1 MFVKT
6 GLYWRIK
13 SWVQHGVPS
22 ILILYG
28 PPGCGKTETMRQV
41 VMEYPGKAFWIT
53 ATRATNL
60 EALFGHWELRGSETV
75 FVPGELFEA
84 LQTRGALIVI
94 DDAHLVAP
102 DLQLLNGLGDS
113 TRRVTVPVLSKTIE
127 IAEGV
132 KLVLIANPPPRTVA
146 SWERDQWIIPEQIR
160 DRARVIRVD
169 QGLTP
174 DEELRIAYQ
183 VFPRESEALVEHVV
197 ELARNLRKN
206 GVLSSFTPSLRSILM
221 LGNLLRQG
229 LSLGEAYLE
238 AIAYKF
244 DDPDEFAVAV
254 EAFKAKFGTD
264 PRDGFRTTLS
274 EGATHEA

>member
-41 VMEYPGKAFWIT
+41 VMEYSGKAFWIT

-60 EALFGHWELRGSETV
+60 EALFGHWELRGGETV

-183 VFPRESEALVEHVV
+183 AFPRESEALVEHVV

-221 LGNLLRQG
+221 LGGLLRQG